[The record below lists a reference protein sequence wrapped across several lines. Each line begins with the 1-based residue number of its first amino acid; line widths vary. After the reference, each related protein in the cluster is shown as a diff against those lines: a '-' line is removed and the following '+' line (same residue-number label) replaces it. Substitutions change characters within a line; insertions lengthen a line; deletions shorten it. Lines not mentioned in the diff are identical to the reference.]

1 VADEVAEK
9 AGRKSAKRKPRG
21 KPFQPGQSGNPN
33 GKRPGT
39 RHKATILAQALVDGQ
54 VEALVNKGLELA
66 LGGDVTMLRTMLGF
80 ILPAR
85 KDRYVAMGLPTLRS
99 AEDALEASRLVVA
112 AIADGRLTPA
122 EGGELTRAIET
133 AIKLLET
140 VSLEQ
145 RLVVL
150 EQERGLH
157 H

>member
-1 VADEVAEK
+1 MAGIVKRRDRIVGSGRDGRGGRAVSDEVAEK
-9 AGRKSAKRKPRG
+9 AGRKAAKRKPRG

-66 LGGDVTMLRTMLGF
+66 LSGDVTMLRTMLGF

-85 KDRYVAMGLPTLRS
+85 KDRYVAMELPTLRS

-112 AIADGRLTPA
+112 AIADGRLTPG
-122 EGGELTRAIET
+122 EGGNSRGR
-133 AIKLLET
+133 
-140 VSLEQ
+140 S
-145 RLVVL
+145 RL
-150 EQERGLH
+150 R
-157 H
+157 